1 MNDTFG
7 KQKDQFT
14 NHHEILALYTMA
26 NIKSWLTLYNIT
38 LKNQKKSAVH
48 FNVAL
53 GIGGLYMYLYM
64 YWII

>member
-26 NIKSWLTLYNIT
+26 NIKS
-38 LKNQKKSAVH
+38 
-48 FNVAL
+48 
-53 GIGGLYMYLYM
+53 
-64 YWII
+64 